1 MTNPFELLLAPLHY
15 PFMVRALLAA
25 CTVGALC
32 SLIGTFVVLR
42 RIAFIGDGI
51 AHASFAGIV
60 LAYGRGVDYLLG
72 AAVVAVLSALGISY
86 IHRRGGVSI
95 DTAIGVIFT
104 GAFALGVFM
113 MSRMPAY
120 GTNLEDLLFGN
131 ILGVSAHDLLVIG
144 GLAALVL
151 AIVCAL
157 FRPLIYTSF
166 DPVVAEASGI
176 RAGLIDQILLVMLAL
191 TIVVSLR
198 AVGIVLVAALLVT
211 PAAAAALI
219 SRRFVEM
226 LSCSVLIGVGSAV
239 GGLYASYY
247 LQSAS
252 GATIVLVATFTFFA
266 ILAFRAAKPR
276 RLAGLLVALLSGGCA
291 PHLTAHGTVVDRPA
305 PEIRLPT
312 TGSQPFL
319 LSKERGKVVVLFF
332 GYTHCGD
339 VCPTVLAH
347 VAQALALPGKR
358 ATPVATLFI
367 SVDPRRDTRA
377 VTERYARSFRPDFIG
392 LTGTP
397 REIAAIERD
406 YHVWS
411 KALPPDRRGNY
422 DVSHSSE
429 LFLIAPDGRLRIL
442 EDWELPV
449 QELAEDIH
457 ALQVVPPPATPQGG

>member
-1 MTNPFELLLAPLHY
+1 MTQPFDFLLAPLHY

-72 AAVVAVLSALGISY
+72 AAIVAVLSALGISY
-86 IHRRGGVSI
+86 VHRRGGVSI

-104 GAFALGVFM
+104 GAFAFGVFM
-113 MSRMPAY
+113 MSQTPTY

-151 AIVCAL
+151 ALVCAL

-226 LSCSVLIGVGSAV
+226 LGCSVLIGVGSAV

-252 GATIVLVATFTFFA
+252 GATIVLAATFTFFA
-266 ILAFRAAKPR
+266 ILAFRAFRAAKPR
-276 RLAGLLVALLSGGCA
+276 RIAGLLLALLGSGCA
-291 PHLTAHGTVVDRPA
+291 PHLKAHGTILDRPA

-312 TGSQPFL
+312 TGAAPFL
-319 LSKERGKVVVLFF
+319 LSGERGSVVVLFF

-339 VCPTVLAH
+339 ICPTTLTH

-358 ATPVATLFI
+358 ATPVVTLFI
-367 SVDPRRDTRA
+367 SVDPRRDTPA
-377 VTERYARSFRPDFIG
+377 VTARYARSFRSDFIG
-392 LTGTP
+392 LSGSAGQ
-397 REIAAIERD
+397 ISAIERE

-422 DVSHSSE
+422 EVSHSST

-442 EDWELPV
+442 EDWDVPV
-449 QELAEDIH
+449 HDLAEDIH
-457 ALQVVPPPATPQGG
+457 ALP